1 MTPKVLLVEDDP
13 VNAMFLQSA
22 IESFP
27 ARADIAVDCASALRM
42 ARARHYDAWMIDSNL
57 PDGSGSE
64 LLRQL
69 RGDDL
74 VVHRDCPALAHTAD
88 ATPEI
93 AARLEADGF
102 ALVVRKPSP
111 VETWHRAL
119 AALLDDGIAA
129 ADWDDE
135 AALRAMGGRREHVE
149 TMRGLFRAELPA
161 QRDFILGSL
170 ERGDMDA
177 ARGML
182 HRLKASCGFV
192 GATALAQA
200 TRALH
205 EHPAS
210 QSARSRFAVAV
221 DSALADSSG

>member
-13 VNAMFLQSA
+13 VNAMFLQGA

-27 ARADIAVDCASALRM
+27 AQIDVAADCASALRM
-42 ARARHYDAWMIDSNL
+42 ARAQHYDAWMIDSNL

-64 LLRQL
+64 LLRRL
-69 RGDDL
+69 RDDDL

-93 AARLEADGF
+93 AARLQADGF
-102 ALVVRKPSP
+102 AMVVRKPSP
-111 VETWHRAL
+111 IEAWHRAL
-119 AALLDDGIAA
+119 AALLGGEHPAP
-129 ADWDDE
+129 DWDDE
-135 AALRAMGGRREHVE
+135 AALRAMGGCREHVE

-161 QRDFILGSL
+161 QRDFILGAL
-170 ERGDMDA
+170 GRGDADG

-192 GATALAQA
+192 GASALAQA
-200 TRALH
+200 TRVLH
-205 EHPAS
+205 EHPADH
-210 QSARSRFAVAV
+210 SARSRFSAAV
-221 DSALADSSG
+221 DSALKDG

>member
-13 VNAMFLQSA
+13 VNAMFLQGA

-27 ARADIAVDCASALRM
+27 AQADVAADCASALRM
-42 ARARHYDAWMIDSNL
+42 ARAQHYDAWMIDSNL
-57 PDGSGSE
+57 PDGSGSA

-69 RGDDL
+69 RDDDL

-93 AARLEADGF
+93 AARLQADGF
-102 ALVVRKPSP
+102 AMVVRKPSP
-111 VETWHRAL
+111 VDAWHRAL
-119 AALLDDGIAA
+119 AALLDGEHSAP
-129 ADWDDE
+129 DWDDE

-170 ERGDMDA
+170 ERGDADG

-192 GATALAQA
+192 GASALAQA

-205 EHPAS
+205 EHPADH
-210 QSARSRFAVAV
+210 SARSRFSAAV
-221 DSALADSSG
+221 DSALKDG

>member
-13 VNAMFLQSA
+13 VNAMFLQGA

-27 ARADIAVDCASALRM
+27 AQADVAADCASALRM
-42 ARARHYDAWMIDSNL
+42 ARAQHYHAWMIDSNL

-64 LLRQL
+64 LLRRL
-69 RGDDL
+69 RNDDL

-88 ATPEI
+88 DTPEI
-93 AARLEADGF
+93 TVRLQADGF
-102 ALVVRKPSP
+102 AMVVRKPSP
-111 VETWHRAL
+111 IESWHRAL
-119 AALLDDGIAA
+119 AALLGGEHPA

-161 QRDFILGSL
+161 QRDFILGAL
-170 ERGDMDA
+170 ERGDADG

-192 GATALAQA
+192 GASALAQA

-205 EHPAS
+205 EHPADH
-210 QSARSRFAVAV
+210 SARSRFSAAV
-221 DSALADSSG
+221 DSALKDG

>member
-1 MTPKVLLVEDDP
+1 MTMPKVLLVEDDP
-13 VNAMFLQSA
+13 VSAMFLRGA

-27 ARADIAVDCASALRM
+27 ARADVAGDCASALRM
-42 ARARHYDAWMIDSNL
+42 ARAQPYDAWMIDSNL

-69 RGDDL
+69 RTDDL
-74 VVHRDCPALAHTAD
+74 VAHRDCPALAHTAD
-88 ATPEI
+88 ATAEI

-102 ALVVRKPSP
+102 AIVVRKPSP
-111 VETWHRAL
+111 IATWHRAL
-119 AALLDDGIAA
+119 ATLFGGPAIP
-129 ADWDDE
+129 DWDDD

-149 TMRGLFRAELPA
+149 TMRGLFCAELPA
-161 QRDFILGSL
+161 QREFILGSL
-170 ERGDMDA
+170 ERGDIDA

-192 GATALAQA
+192 GAIALAQA

-205 EHPAS
+205 EYPTDH
-210 QSARSRFAVAV
+210 SARSRFSAAV
-221 DSALADSSG
+221 DSALKDGD

>member
-1 MTPKVLLVEDDP
+1 MKARVLLVEDDP
-13 VNAMFLQSA
+13 VNAMFLQGA
-22 IESFP
+22 VESFP
-27 ARADIAVDCASALRM
+27 VQVDVAADCASALRM
-42 ARARHYDAWMIDSNL
+42 ARAQHYDAWMIDSNL
-57 PDGSGSE
+57 PDGSGSA

-93 AARLEADGF
+93 AARLETDGF
-102 ALVVRKPSP
+102 AMVVRKPSP
-111 VETWHRAL
+111 IAAWHRAL
-119 AALLDDGIAA
+119 ATLLDGSATP
-129 ADWDDE
+129 DWDDD

-170 ERGDMDA
+170 ERGDVDA

-192 GATALAQA
+192 GAVALAQVA
-200 TRALH
+200 RALH
-205 EHPAS
+205 EHPGDHS
-210 QSARSRFAVAV
+210 VRSRFSAVV
-221 DSALADSSG
+221 DSTLNDG